1 MKTHPTVDVPRTP
14 AAAHGF
20 GRWGVPLVAL
30 LASLLAPL
38 AHAQRN
44 LVPEPVE
51 LRLPGQ
57 AAQRLYGESHALV
70 IGASKY
76 TAGWSSLPGVAR
88 DVTVVS
94 ALLRQQGFA
103 VTEVNNPTRD
113 QLDAALR
120 NFAAGPGQQP
130 GNRLLVYFAG
140 HGHTLTTGAGS
151 RLGYIVPVDAP
162 RPDRDPGGF
171 RRQAYSMESVEVIAR
186 QIESRHV
193 LFLFDSCFS
202 GTIFR
207 SRSGVPDSISDKTS
221 RPVRQFITA
230 GDADQPVPDESVFRR
245 QLEAALGD
253 GEADLNRDGY
263 ITGTELGSFLEDTVT
278 NYSRRSQT
286 PRWGKIRD
294 PNLDKGDFVFA
305 LAATPPPPLRPP
317 PAARAP
323 AAPPSPVVGATLRD
337 CADCPE
343 LVVVGAGAFM
353 MGSPAAEAGR
363 EADEGPQR
371 PVNIGRAFALGRYE
385 VTVGEF
391 KRFVAASHYVTEAE
405 RNVGAKGCYAW
416 EDADG
421 KWDWREGRSWRSP
434 GFEQTDRHP
443 VVCVSWNDAQAYLQ
457 WLGRQAGQTYRL
469 PSEAEW
475 EYAARAGSSSS
486 RPWGD
491 DPNEACRHANG
502 ADQSSSPG
510 GRTWSPRHECNDGF
524 WFTAPVGRYAANRF
538 GVSDMMGNALEWVQD
553 VSHDNYNGAPG
564 DGSVWAVG
572 GDPARRVLRGGSW
585 FDGPR
590 GLRSAYRIRYTPDFR
605 FFITGF
611 RIART
616 L

>member
-1 MKTHPTVDVPRTP
+1 MKTHPTVDASRTC
-14 AAAHGF
+14 AATRGIRHWALP
-20 GRWGVPLVAL
+20 VAAL
-30 LASLLAPL
+30 LASLFAPPTQ
-38 AHAQRN
+38 AQRN
-44 LVPEPVE
+44 LVPEPIE

-57 AAQRLYGESHALV
+57 PAQRLYGESHALV

-76 TAGWSSLPGVAR
+76 TAGWSSLPGVAQ

-130 GNRLLVYFAG
+130 SNRLLVYFAG

-230 GDADQPVPDESVFRR
+230 GDADQVVPDESVFRR
-245 QLEAALGD
+245 QLEAALREGS
-253 GEADLNRDGY
+253 ADLNRDGF

-278 NYSRRSQT
+278 NYSRKSQT

-294 PNLDKGDFVFA
+294 PDLDKGDFVFA
-305 LAATPPPPLRPP
+305 LAAKPVPPPPPVPRP
-317 PAARAP
+317 P
-323 AAPPSPVVGATLRD
+323 AAPPPPMAGSILRD

-343 LVVVGAGAFM
+343 LVVIGAGSFT

-363 EADEGPQR
+363 DADEGPQR
-371 PVNIGRAFALGRYE
+371 PVSIARAFALGRHE
-385 VTVGEF
+385 VTLGEF
-391 KRFVAASHYVTEAE
+391 KRFVAASNYVTEAE
-405 RNVGAKGCYAW
+405 RNVSAKGCRTW

-421 KWDWREGRSWRSP
+421 TWDWREGRSWRSP

-443 VVCVSWNDAQAYLQ
+443 VVCVSWNDAQAYVQ
-457 WLGRQAGQTYRL
+457 WLGRRAGQTYRL

-502 ADQSSSPG
+502 ADQSRSPG
-510 GRTWSPRHECNDGF
+510 GRTRSVRHECNDGF
-524 WFTAPVGRYAANRF
+524 WFTAPVGSYAANRF
-538 GVSDMMGNALEWVQD
+538 GVNDMIGNVWEWVQD
-553 VSHDNYNGAPG
+553 VWHDNYNGAPG
-564 DGSVWAVG
+564 DGSVWAAG

-585 FDGPR
+585 DVNPQN
-590 GLRSAYRIRYTPDFR
+590 LRSAYRDRSSPDNR
-605 FFITGF
+605 NDSTGF